1 MNGYYT
7 NHRQLTVATYF
18 SSIRAEIDPSLF
30 QNSGYVQ
37 AVNRTNLRIALFYDL
52 VPHILEYID
61 LETYAIF
68 QTFISLFF
76 MLSGIYALTYTMFGS
91 SRAGYLATLL
101 YSIEINNWTLGSP
114 APYLNFFLSR
124 AAIHLSAYS
133 LVNVF
138 LFKVK
143 DSRLLFFLPVQ
154 PGPFISCLLFLLFLS
169 FLAVFELISFW
180 LN

>member
-1 MNGYYT
+1 MNIKVFLQRNGAVLFILLLLTTHSFLMNGYYT

-114 APYLNFFLSR
+114 APYLNFF
-124 AAIHLSAYS
+124 ITGCHS
-133 LVNVF
+133 LI
-138 LFKVK
+138 
-143 DSRLLFFLPVQ
+143 RL
-154 PGPFISCLLFLLFLS
+154 
-169 FLAVFELISFW
+169 
-180 LN
+180 